1 MTLAT
6 YLKLGAIVVVAL
18 LLGVAYHAVKD
29 MGRQEERV
37 ERAAAVRKRLND
49 ATLADSA
56 ATRCLADAQCRLRDD
71 GFRRD

>member
-1 MTLAT
+1 MIAT
-6 YLKLGAIVVVAL
+6 YLKLGAIVVIAV

-37 ERAAAVRKRLND
+37 ERAAEVRKRLND
-49 ATLADSA
+49 ATLADTA
-56 ATRCLADAQCRLRDD
+56 ATRCLADASCRLSND

>member
-1 MTLAT
+1 MNIAA
-6 YLKLGAIVVVAL
+6 YLKLGAIVVVAI
-18 LLGVAYHAVKD
+18 LLGVAYHTVKD
-29 MGRQEERV
+29 MGRQQERT

-56 ATRCLADAQCRLRDD
+56 ATRCLADASCRLSDD